1 MSLLRPAP
9 TSTDAQARVGRA
21 IYNDLGMLLTSRRD
35 WFAEGLPCEWLHAL
49 DDLQAV
55 LTRAKRRARG
65 AMGTMPEDGPRQGDL
80 F

>member
-1 MSLLRPAP
+1 MSLLLPAP

-35 WFAEGLPCEWLHAL
+35 WFAEGLPCEWLSAL
-49 DDLQAV
+49 DDLHAV
-55 LTRAKRRARG
+55 LTRAKHRARS
-65 AMGTMPEDGPRQGDL
+65 AMGPAPEDGPRQGDL

>member
-1 MSLLRPAP
+1 MSLLTPAP
-9 TSTDAQARVGRA
+9 PSTDAQARGGRA
-21 IYNDLGMLLTSRRD
+21 IYNELGMLLTSRRD

-55 LTRAKRRARG
+55 LTRAKHRARS
-65 AMGTMPEDGPRQGDL
+65 AMGSGAGDGPRQGDL

>member
-1 MSLLRPAP
+1 MSLLLPVP

-21 IYNDLGMLLTSRRD
+21 IYNELGLLLTSRRD
-35 WFAEGLPCEWLHAL
+35 WFAEGLPCEWLNAL

-55 LTRAKRRARG
+55 LTRAKHRARS
-65 AMGTMPEDGPRQGDL
+65 AMGPALEDGPRQGDL